1 MPEPLVYL
9 QGRLLKASEARLPY
23 YDAGV
28 VMGATITELTRTFRG
43 EPFRVEQHLARLMRG
58 LKIAGIDPDH
68 SPQKL
73 AAIGR
78 ELVAHNAAQI
88 SPNADLALVYFV
100 TAGELPVYAGLAD
113 RRPPWHGTVC
123 VHTFPLPFGRWAEP
137 IKTGQHLITPQT
149 RQIPPECL
157 DPAMKYRSRLHWHI
171 AEQQAREV
179 DPAASALLLDLQ
191 DRITE
196 TAAGN
201 FFIVERGQII
211 SPTGRNILPGESRKV
226 VLQLAAEL
234 DISYQECDITV
245 EEALAAA
252 EAFTTS
258 SSYCLL
264 PVTRLNGQP
273 ICDGKPG
280 PLFAR
285 LLAAYSELVGV
296 DIKQQIIDNSGKP

>member
-9 QGRLLKASEARLPY
+9 QGRMLKASEARLPY

-43 EPFRVEQHLARLMRG
+43 EPFRLDEHLARLIRG
-58 LKIAGIDPDH
+58 LKIAGIDPDL
-68 SPQKL
+68 SAEKL
-73 AAIGR
+73 AEIGR
-78 ELVAHNAAQI
+78 EIVAHNIAQI
-88 SPNADLALVYFV
+88 PPSADLALVYFV
-100 TAGELPVYAGLAD
+100 TAGELPVYAGLPGGKTPRHA
-113 RRPPWHGTVC
+113 TVC
-123 VHTFPLPFGRWAEP
+123 VHTFPLPFDSWATS
-137 IKTGQHLITPQT
+137 ITTGQHLVTPAI

-157 DPAMKYRSRLHWHI
+157 DPTMKYRSRLHWYL
-171 AEQQAREV
+171 ADQQAREV

-191 DRITE
+191 NKITE

-201 FFIVERGQII
+201 FFLVERGAIA
-211 SPTGRNILPGESRKV
+211 SPTLRNTLPGESRKV
-226 VLQLAAEL
+226 VLELADKLGIRWSER
-234 DISYQECDITV
+234 DITV

-296 DIKQQIIDNSGKP
+296 DIKQQIIENSIKP